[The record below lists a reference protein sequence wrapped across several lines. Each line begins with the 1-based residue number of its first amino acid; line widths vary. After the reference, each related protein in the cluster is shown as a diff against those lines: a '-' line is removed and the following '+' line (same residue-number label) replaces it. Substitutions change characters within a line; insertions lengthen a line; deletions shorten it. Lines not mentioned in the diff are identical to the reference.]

1 MPFWQRIVIS
11 AAVFVL
17 VSILARIVDWR
28 LKRRPLA
35 PQAETRYLVLRRAVT
50 AAILVVGFFSA
61 LLVIPQV
68 RALAGGLLASSAVLG
83 LIVGFASQQVL
94 SNFMAGLVI
103 ALTQPVRIG
112 DLVTYASEE
121 GTVEEIGLTYTFIR
135 TADRRRLVVP
145 NSKLA
150 SDTIINS
157 TIRSRETLA
166 KVSLAIPLDADLGAV
181 IDALKAD
188 VADERDADVY
198 VDSLDSLAGNATVIV
213 RAAAPTE
220 HAAEQLEHELR
231 LRVHRRIRE
240 LGIWAS

>member
-1 MPFWQRIVIS
+1 MPFWHRMVIA

-17 VSILARIVDWR
+17 VSILARVVDWR

-50 AAILVVGFFSA
+50 VTILVVGLFSA
-61 LLVIPQV
+61 LLVIPEV
-68 RALAGGLLASSAVLG
+68 RAIAGGLLASSAVLG

-112 DLVTYASEE
+112 DRVTYANEE

-135 TADRRRLVVP
+135 TLGRRRLVVP

-157 TIRSRETLA
+157 SIRSRETFA
-166 KVSLAIPLDADLGAV
+166 EVSIAVPLTADLGAV
-181 IDALKAD
+181 VDALKTD
-188 VADERDADVY
+188 VAGERDSDVF
-198 VDSLDSLAGNATVIV
+198 VDSLDGTATVIV
-213 RAAAPTE
+213 RAAAPNE
-220 HAAEQLEHELR
+220 LAAEQLEHELR
-231 LRVHRRIRE
+231 LRAHRRLRE
-240 LGIWAS
+240 LGVWAT